1 MRSAPHHALSPR
13 YATLAKAVPFA
24 SAEEAWFWFIQAQA
38 AKNDGARF
46 SVGLGL
52 VARPCEPIDIL
63 KVVDR
68 LYRQR
73 RLIMDH
79 LLVLRHYGRRL
90 MPPDARRVKEVRA
103 HGLWV
108 EALERMTPIL
118 ERKGIVQPLSEW
130 HPFAPAFNNHNI
142 IPFMTTGAAE

>member
-1 MRSAPHHALSPR
+1 MSPR
-13 YATLAKAVPFA
+13 EPYTPKPVSSVETMPFG

-38 AKNDGARF
+38 ARNDGARF

-52 VARPCEPIDIL
+52 VARPCEPLDIL

-73 RLIMDH
+73 RLVMDH

-90 MPPDARRVKEVRA
+90 MPPDARRAKEVKA
-103 HGLWV
+103 HALWV
-108 EALERMTPIL
+108 EALERLTPLL
-118 ERKGIVQPLSEW
+118 ERKGIVEKHSDW
-130 HPFAPAFNNHNI
+130 HPFAPKFSNHNI
-142 IPFMTTGAAE
+142 IPFTVTGAAE

>member
-1 MRSAPHHALSPR
+1 MSPR
-13 YATLAKAVPFA
+13 EPYTPKPVSSVETMAF
-24 SAEEAWFWFIQAQA
+24 SCAEEAWFWFIQAQA
-38 AKNDGARF
+38 ARNDGARF

-73 RLIMDH
+73 RLVMDH

-130 HPFAPAFNNHNI
+130 HPFAPEFTNHNI

>member
-1 MRSAPHHALSPR
+1 MSPR
-13 YATLAKAVPFA
+13 EPYTPKPVSSVETMSFS
-24 SAEEAWFWFIQAQA
+24 SAEEAWFWLIQAQA

>member
-1 MRSAPHHALSPR
+1 MYPR
-13 YATLAKAVPFA
+13 EPYTPKPVSSVETTAFS
-24 SAEEAWFWFIQAQA
+24 SAEEAWLWFIQAQA
-38 AKNDGARF
+38 ARNDGARF
-46 SVGLGL
+46 SEGMGL

-73 RLIMDH
+73 RLVMDH

-90 MPPDARRVKEVRA
+90 MPPDARRVKEVKA
-103 HGLWV
+103 HSLWV

-118 ERKGIVQPLSEW
+118 ERKGIVQALSAW
-130 HPFAPAFNNHNI
+130 HPFDPAFHNHNI
-142 IPFMTTGAAE
+142 IPFTATGAAE

>member
-1 MRSAPHHALSPR
+1 MSPR
-13 YATLAKAVPFA
+13 EPYTPKPVSSVETMAFS

-38 AKNDGARF
+38 ARNDGARF
-46 SVGLGL
+46 SVGMGL

-73 RLIMDH
+73 RLVMDH
-79 LLVLRHYGRRL
+79 LLILRHYGRRL
-90 MPPDARRVKEVRA
+90 MPPDARRVKEVKA

-118 ERKGIVQPLSEW
+118 ERKGIVQTLSEW
-130 HPFAPAFNNHNI
+130 HPFAPDFNHNNI